1 MRVLMI
7 HQGDY
12 GFGGGQTQMN
22 RLQAGLTKFG
32 VDAKILCRA
41 KTRPDSIKIPKLIR
55 VESCLGTLTGCLG
68 LDQ

>member
-1 MRVLMI
+1 MI

-22 RLQAGLTKFG
+22 RLQAGLTNFG
-32 VDAKILCRA
+32 VDAKTLCRA

-55 VESCLGTLTGCLG
+55 VESCFGSLTGCLG
-68 LDQ
+68 INQ